1 MCDTRFPCNARTPH
15 GSTARHAT
23 ADAAFA
29 IRICV
34 QVFSNID
41 PVPLASAS
49 VAQVHTAT
57 LRSSGQKVVLKV
69 LKPGVEA
76 VLRTDLNF
84 LYVATQLLQALNP
97 ELERTSV
104 AGIVEDIRASML
116 DEVCL
121 RLLATNTVRDT
132 LGVVVYTCNL
142 C

>member
-1 MCDTRFPCNARTPH
+1 M
-15 GSTARHAT
+15 
-23 ADAAFA
+23 
-29 IRICV
+29 
-34 QVFSNID
+34 QVFSTIE

-57 LRSSGQKVVLKV
+57 LRSSDQKVVLKV

-116 DEVCL
+116 DEVCP
-121 RLLATNTVRDT
+121 RALATNTVRDT
-132 LGVVVYTCNL
+132 VSMIV
-142 C
+142 